1 MEEGQMDVQ
10 SVSEQVPVATGV
22 APQPVFRDRPS
33 GARALVTGLGVGAY
47 AGLTLIAAYVLDVFL
62 GPDQEGALGVV
73 ILGVSVLFLCGV
85 PLVVVLLLPW
95 WQRAV
100 AASLRAEGLATVI
113 GILKWSAGA
122 CGLGMLYALRY
133 LAHNPG
139 DWHDVLDE
147 EVTLIPL
154 LSLIGIAFFA
164 MAAGAGWAKVLAR
177 IVFLV
182 FFLPWTLY
190 NPLGSIVGLGI
201 MFFGLRALRDVQPA
215 APALASGS
223 VSPPRA

>member
-1 MEEGQMDVQ
+1 MDVQ